1 MYGGLKMN
9 WLAVIIFAV
18 ATAVLTAVI
27 LIFEQPEAGRILIE
41 AHKYGET
48 GITVTDGEKE
58 YRHTIVIY
66 DDNGVD
72 RA

>member
-1 MYGGLKMN
+1 MLSVEDDSI
-9 WLAVIIFAV
+9 AEV
-18 ATAVLTAVI
+18 A
-27 LIFEQPEAGRILIE
+27 FEQPEGRILIE

-58 YRHTIVIY
+58 YRYTIVIY

-72 RA
+72 RAKTEPAGQP